1 MKKLIH
7 IGERDILLTSKDV
20 IDELDMDQV
29 TSIDPS
35 NLYGEITTCSVLLNK
50 IGLLKAEVESQYN
63 FDKLNCDI
71 YESKLREKIRRE
83 ASLNGGK
90 LFFLIKSFR
99 LRNVM
104 FMNQKKISM

>member
-71 YESKLREKIRRE
+71 YESKFKCK
-83 ASLNGGK
+83 NDT
-90 LFFLIKSFR
+90 
-99 LRNVM
+99 
-104 FMNQKKISM
+104 